1 MYNDYWGFSQSPFSG
16 TIDPE
21 RFYEG
26 PGHEEALARLAYV
39 ADEGRQ
45 GAVLLGPAGVG
56 KTLLL
61 ETFARRTRRPNREVV
76 IARCPALGGREL
88 FFDLCQEFGLAPE
101 PSATEA
107 DLWRRLR
114 DHVAANRIQD
124 CQTLIVID
132 QAHLLSENS
141 TQLRALHML
150 YQLDPHPAA
159 RLTVVLA
166 ARPEL
171 VRNARPEV
179 IEWVDLGVSIEPFTA
194 EQTSA
199 YVSHL
204 TNWAGRSEPAFSP
217 DALGKIN
224 DLTGGIAR
232 QINRV
237 CDLGLLA
244 AATEELTEVTEAV
257 VESVYKELS
266 PEATAGPLSIAV

>member
-1 MYNDYWGFSQSPFSG
+1 MYNEYWGFSRSPFSG

-21 RFYEG
+21 RFYES
-26 PGHEEALARLAYV
+26 PGHEEALARLSYV

-45 GAVLLGPAGVG
+45 GAVVLGPAGVG

-61 ETFARRTRRPNREVV
+61 ETLARRIRRPHREVV
-76 IARCPALGGREL
+76 IARCPAMGGREL
-88 FFDLCQEFGLAPE
+88 FFDLCQDFGLAPE
-101 PSATEA
+101 PSASEA

-114 DHVAANRIQD
+114 DHVAANRLQD
-124 CQTLIVID
+124 CQTMIVID
-132 QAHLLSENS
+132 QVQLLSETP

-150 YQLDPHPAA
+150 FQLDPHPAT

-171 VRNARPEV
+171 LRNARPEV
-179 IEWVDLGVSIEPFTA
+179 IEWVDLGVAIEPFTA
-194 EQTSA
+194 DQTSA

-204 TNWAGRSEPAFSP
+204 TTWAGRIDPAFSA
-217 DALGKIN
+217 DAIAKIHE
-224 DLTGGIAR
+224 LTGGVPR

-244 AATEELTEVTEAV
+244 AATEELTAVSDGV

-266 PEATAGPLSIAV
+266 PETAAEPLSIAV

>member
-1 MYNDYWGFSQSPFSG
+1 MYNDFWGFSRSPFSG

-26 PGHEEALARLAYV
+26 SGHEEALARLSYV
-39 ADEGRQ
+39 ADEGRR
-45 GAVLLGPAGVG
+45 GTVVMGTGGVG
-56 KTLLL
+56 KTLLI
-61 ETFARRTRRPNREVV
+61 ETFARRIRRPNREVV

-88 FFDLCQEFGLAPE
+88 FFDLCQDFGLAPE
-101 PSATEA
+101 PAASEA

-114 DHVAANRIQD
+114 DHVAANRLQD
-124 CQTLIVID
+124 CQTMIVID
-132 QAHLLSENS
+132 QAHLLAESPA
-141 TQLRALHML
+141 QLRALHML
-150 YQLDPHPAA
+150 FHLDPHPAA

-171 VRNARPEV
+171 MRNARPEV
-179 IEWVDLGVSIEPFTA
+179 IEWIDLGVALEPFAA

-199 YVSHL
+199 YISHL
-204 TNWAGRSEPAFSP
+204 TTWAGRNEPAFSA
-217 DALGKIN
+217 DAVARIHE
-224 DLTGGIAR
+224 LTGGVAR

-244 AATEELTEVTEAV
+244 GATEELPEVTEDV

-266 PEATAGPLSIAV
+266 PETTTGPLSIAV